1 MFFGPMTITN
11 THDTETVPMESHPS
25 DNVTTVVI
33 NPRRVAVI
41 IDNQNR
47 RGTVIPVDL
56 VLQVID
62 GQTKT
67 RLLTWLAAPANPF
80 YVMHKPGSWFSSE

>member
-1 MFFGPMTITN
+1 MEILPSYQ
-11 THDTETVPMESHPS
+11 HRRDTL
-25 DNVTTVVI
+25 VVI

-47 RGTVIPVDL
+47 RGTVIPVDMIM
-56 VLQVID
+56 QVID

-80 YVMHKPGSWFSSE
+80 YVMHIPRSCFSPE

>member
-1 MFFGPMTITN
+1 
-11 THDTETVPMESHPS
+11 MESHPS

-80 YVMHKPGSWFSSE
+80 YVMHIPGSWFSPE